1 MLPIRGGTFLLRHRR
16 LLPLAVAPFLLNALL
31 YAAAVY
37 AFFQYYN
44 DWFSLIMERPEVWY
58 WLGVYYVLRVL
69 AFLMAAA
76 VFVFSFVFVG
86 TVLAAPFLDLL
97 SHRTEVIV
105 QGTGRD
111 QPFQFQQVLLSIL
124 RSAGHA
130 GLIIGIL
137 ALAFPLSFLPVVGH
151 ALWLG
156 LGWLL
161 LAYDMSSFSMDRRA
175 FSFRTKW
182 RLLMS
187 NKAGVIGFGATTF
200 CLTLIPIIGFAMLP
214 AAVVAGTL
222 LFLDLETQH
231 TSHGQ

>member
-1 MLPIRGGTFLLRHRR
+1 MLPVKGGTFLLHNPR
-16 LLPLAVAPFLLNALL
+16 LLPLAAAPFLLNTLL

-37 AFFQYYN
+37 AFFQYY
-44 DWFSLIMERPEVWY
+44 DHWFSLVMERPEAWY

-69 AFLMAAA
+69 AFLMGAA
-76 VFVFSFVFVG
+76 VFIFSFVFVG

-97 SHRTEVIV
+97 SHRTEIIV
-105 QGTGRD
+105 EGTGLD
-111 QPFQFQQVLLSIL
+111 QPFHLQQLVLSVV

-130 GLIIGIL
+130 ILIIGFL
-137 ALAFPLSFLPVVGH
+137 ALAFPISFIPVVGH
-151 ALWLG
+151 AIWLG

-175 FSFRTKW
+175 FTFRNKW
-182 RLLMS
+182 RLLMR

-200 CLTLIPIIGFAMLP
+200 CLTPIPIVGFVILP

-222 LFLDLETQH
+222 LFLDLEAQEA
-231 TSHGQ
+231 